1 MHFENT
7 PCIETERLR
16 LRRFTEDDLG
26 AAFRIFSDLTV
37 NTYLPWYP
45 AKDSEQ
51 TRAILEERFFQV
63 YRQPRGYSYAI
74 CLKTDD
80 IPIGYIHA
88 STEEHHDFGYGLL
101 PAFWHRG
108 IVTEAGKALIEQLK
122 QDDFRF
128 ITATH
133 DVNTPRSGKVMRRLG
148 MRYRYSYKEQ
158 WQPKNF
164 PVTFRMYQLNFDGRD
179 QNVYRKYWDL
189 SAVRFI
195 EDFDK
200 TE

>member
-16 LRRFTEDDLG
+16 LRRFTEEDLG

-88 STEEHHDFGYGLL
+88 RKNTTISATGFCLRFGI
-101 PAFWHRG
+101 A
-108 IVTEAGKALIEQLK
+108 A
-122 QDDFRF
+122 
-128 ITATH
+128 
-133 DVNTPRSGKVMRRLG
+133 S
-148 MRYRYSYKEQ
+148 
-158 WQPKNF
+158 
-164 PVTFRMYQLNFDGRD
+164 
-179 QNVYRKYWDL
+179 
-189 SAVRFI
+189 
-195 EDFDK
+195 
-200 TE
+200 

>member
-133 DVNTPRSGKVMRRLG
+133 DVNNPRSGKVMRRLG

-158 WQPKNF
+158 W
-164 PVTFRMYQLNFDGRD
+164 
-179 QNVYRKYWDL
+179 L
-189 SAVRFI
+189 SLI
-195 EDFDK
+195 HI
-200 TE
+200 

>member
-1 MHFENT
+1 MHFVNT
-7 PCIETERLR
+7 PLLETERLR

-45 AKDSEQ
+45 AENSEQ
-51 TRAILEERFFQV
+51 TRAILEERFFQI

-108 IVTEAGKALIEQLK
+108 IVTEAGKALVERLK

-133 DVNTPRSGKVMRRLG
+133 DVNNPRSGKVMRRLG
-148 MRYRYSYKEQ
+148 MRYCYSYEEQ

-164 PVTFRMYQLNFDGRD
+164 PVTFRMYQLNFDGKD

-195 EDFDK
+195 EDFDQ